1 MVKIGSPVP
10 DFTANTTQ
18 GPITLSQ
25 YRGKW
30 VLLFAHPA
38 DFTPVC
44 TTEFVEFARR
54 SHEFEELG
62 IQIVGLSVD
71 SIYSHIQ
78 WLRDMEAATGV
89 KFNFPVIAD
98 PDKTVA
104 NMYDL
109 VNEEVGLTVRGVF
122 FIDPNGILRFA
133 AYYPIPFG
141 RNIDELLRSFKA
153 LQTVDRLGV
162 ACPVNWQPG
171 DDVIIPP
178 PQTLEGAKARD
189 GKADRWYFWKR
200 PVKEVAQEKG
210 VQA

>member
-1 MVKIGSPVP
+1 MIKIGSQVP
-10 DFTANTTQ
+10 DFTANTTM

-44 TTEFVEFARR
+44 STEFVEFARR
-54 SHEFEELG
+54 SKEFEELG
-62 IQIVGLSVD
+62 IQLIGLSVD

-78 WLRDMEAATGV
+78 WLRDMESQADV
-89 KFNFPVIAD
+89 KFNFPVVAD
-98 PDKTVA
+98 PDKTIA
-104 NMYDL
+104 NQFDL
-109 VNEEVGLTVRGVF
+109 INEEVGLTVRGVF
-122 FIDPNGILRFA
+122 FIDPNGVLRFA

-153 LQTVDRLGV
+153 LQTVDKLGV

-171 DDVIIPP
+171 EDVIIPA
-178 PQTLEGAKARD
+178 PQTLDGAKSRD

-200 PVKEVAQEKG
+200 PVNEVAAEKG
-210 VQA
+210 VKL